1 MTLYRLPHLGAAI
14 LHGTQSGYSFA
25 LANTTYK
32 DQGFFKVTNHVYRP
46 VRGGI
51 IQNNTDVVGEFRLAN
66 MVAIFPLLSM
76 INHLWAV
83 IDFKRYEKM
92 VTFTQTNPVRWIEY
106 AVSASLM
113 FMVISILSSQS
124 DIKSL
129 AAICLGNV
137 AMQYIG
143 YMIERQMASCYCK
156 ADAKHLEIIGFIVFA
171 AIWTPIACSFFTS
184 LLNSEGENLTK
195 T

>member
-1 MTLYRLPHLGAAI
+1 MTSLVSTLFWLHLGAAI

-51 IQNNTDVVGEFRLAN
+51 IQNSTDVVGEFRLAN

-92 VTFTQTNPVRWIEY
+92 DFC
-106 AVSASLM
+106 
-113 FMVISILSSQS
+113 F
-124 DIKSL
+124 
-129 AAICLGNV
+129 
-137 AMQYIG
+137 
-143 YMIERQMASCYCK
+143 
-156 ADAKHLEIIGFIVFA
+156 AKVFL
-171 AIWTPIACSFFTS
+171 CCQRSFV
-184 LLNSEGENLTK
+184 
-195 T
+195 